1 MVGSPATAT
10 LILNKVVVDLEGETL
25 RLENG
30 DAIALRPQAFAVL
43 RHLVQNANR
52 LVTKAELLEAV
63 WEAPPLPTTVSFN
76 ASTRSGERSAT
87 SGMRSWPP
95 SRGGATACRWSVAT
109 SALGG
114 PSIAVLPF
122 ATMRG
127 DEPNDYFADGL
138 VEDIITNLSKIPG
151 LFVIARN
158 SSFGFRGEKADL
170 RTIAAELRVRYLLQG
185 SLRQSGEAEDQCPAC
200 RRRIGH

>member
-1 MVGSPATAT
+1 MVRSPATAT
-10 LILNKVVVDLEGETL
+10 FILNDKVVVDLEGETL

-52 LVTKAELLEAV
+52 LVSKAELLEAV
-63 WEAPPLPTTVSFN
+63 WGGAAVTDDSLVQCIHEIRRALGDERYAVLATVSRRGYRL
-76 ASTRSGERSAT
+76 SLERSDE
-87 SGMRSWPP
+87 
-95 SRGGATACRWSVAT
+95 

-122 ATMRG
+122 ATMR

-170 RTIAAELRVRYLLQG
+170 RTIAAELHVRYLLQG
-185 SLRQSGEAEDQCPAC
+185 SLRQSG
-200 RRRIGH
+200 GG